1 MSASVVMMDTD
12 PPDYAVVDIVES
24 EGPDNSSRDILPGTP
39 ASPWVSLPETDTKWG
54 PHHELLQVAVLVTR
68 EPIIGLRVPRVLSI
82 TCGDIWKRVYLIF

>member
-39 ASPWVSLPETDTKWG
+39 ASPRVSLPQTDTK
-54 PHHELLQVAVLVTR
+54 
-68 EPIIGLRVPRVLSI
+68 
-82 TCGDIWKRVYLIF
+82 